1 MGMTCQDPQ
10 LDDEHT
16 VVHAFDNSTQ
26 KNFFKDHEAEVMAY
40 LRGQLQNY
48 AIQLTTKIES
58 GGDSKKQLYS
68 GQDKF
73 KDMAERNPHLKTL
86 KQRFKLDIDF

>member
-10 LDDEHT
+10 LEDEYT
-16 VVHAFDNSTQ
+16 IIHAFDNSTQ
-26 KNFFKDHEAEVMAY
+26 LNFFKDHEAEVMAY
-40 LRGQLQNY
+40 IREQLQNY
-48 AIQLTTKIES
+48 SIQLNTKVES
-58 GGDSKKQLYS
+58 EASNQKQLYS